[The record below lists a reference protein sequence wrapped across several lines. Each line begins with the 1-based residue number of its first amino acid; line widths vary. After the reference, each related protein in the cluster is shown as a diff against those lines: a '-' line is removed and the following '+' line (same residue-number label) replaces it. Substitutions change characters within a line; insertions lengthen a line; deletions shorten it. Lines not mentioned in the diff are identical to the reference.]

1 MQYPISSNVS
11 IVWPQNIN
19 ALNKLNIP
27 KIKALPTNHG
37 FYRPVT
43 SLKPTIPENKILK
56 FGDKMTLENILFV
69 NKSINR
75 QVSPIFYD
83 WFTFSRNLHRSDQ

>member
-19 ALNKLNIP
+19 AVNKLIIP

-43 SLKPTIPENKILK
+43 LLKPTIPENKILK
-56 FGDKMTLENILFV
+56 FGDKMILENILFV

-75 QVSPIFYD
+75 QVPPIFYD
-83 WFTFSRNLHRSDQ
+83 WLTFSRNLHRSDQ